1 MAPNNLSLLAL
12 LAVVLLLLLPVVHV
26 SAAGTAF
33 NITEILNGYPK
44 FKLFNLL
51 LSKTRVADEIN
62 NRSSVTVLV
71 TDNADV
77 DWLLRHSARL
87 PHAAVKELVSV
98 HVVLDYIDAAK
109 LAALPPRGG
118 PTQLTTLFQAS
129 GTARDRAGFLN
140 VAPAPRG
147 GAVFVSAAPG
157 SLVAARF
164 KRAVTAKPYN
174 VSVLQISN
182 LVVPRGFVTRP
193 RSQSP
198 PAPTMRQMAVAPSP
212 APTPTTRLLP
222 TAPSIEDETMEAPAP
237 APSHGHAVQS
247 TTSYWWSA
255 AAASVGMACMLWVL

>member
-1 MAPNNLSLLAL
+1 MAPNNLSSLFAL
-12 LAVVLLLLLPVVHV
+12 LAVVLLLPAVS

-33 NITEILNGYPK
+33 NITEILNGYPE

-62 NRSSVTVLV
+62 NRNSVTVLV

-129 GTARDRAGFLN
+129 GAARDRAGFLN

-193 RSQSP
+193 RSPS
-198 PAPTMRQMAVAPSP
+198 PTMRQMAVAPSP
-212 APTPTTRLLP
+212 APTPTPTTRLLP
-222 TAPSIEDETMEAPAP
+222 TAPSIEDETVEAPAP
-237 APSHGHAVQS
+237 APSHGHAVQA

-255 AAASVGMACMLWVL
+255 AAASVGMACMLWVS

>member
-98 HVVLDYIDAAK
+98 H
-109 LAALPPRGG
+109 
-118 PTQLTTLFQAS
+118 AS